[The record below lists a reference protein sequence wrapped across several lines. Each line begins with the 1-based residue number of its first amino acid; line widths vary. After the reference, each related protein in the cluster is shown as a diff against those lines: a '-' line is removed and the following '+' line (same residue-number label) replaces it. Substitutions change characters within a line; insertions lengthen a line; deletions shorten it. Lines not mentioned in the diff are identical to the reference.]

1 MTHPIIAAAREFQSD
16 EQRREKR
23 GQALRMPD
31 LLAEAH
37 LRAGIAAVESTGTPE
52 GVEEGYS
59 KIRRGELAVGIFGYV
74 DDFDEQAATVI
85 TDILHAVAARSHRPQ
100 EVLDRAA
107 AYYVEERPR

>member
-16 EQRREKR
+16 EMRRRKR
-23 GQALRMPD
+23 KQKPRISGEELFFLIGSLQAVDAARTPEQVEND
-31 LLAEAH
+31 H
-37 LRAGIAAVESTGTPE
+37 LRNA
-52 GVEEGYS
+52 
-59 KIRRGELAVGIFGYV
+59 RGSQAVGIFDYR

-85 TDILHAVAARSHRPQ
+85 VDILHAVAARGLRPQ